1 MATENSVAEHVSPAD
16 IEAAFPDLDIIW
28 LPVSAGDE
36 QVFLVTY
43 DALPG

>member
-1 MATENSVAEHVSPAD
+1 VLVVEIGNEQTNVET
-16 IEAAFPDLDIIW
+16 AFPNLDIIW

-43 DALPG
+43 DALPD